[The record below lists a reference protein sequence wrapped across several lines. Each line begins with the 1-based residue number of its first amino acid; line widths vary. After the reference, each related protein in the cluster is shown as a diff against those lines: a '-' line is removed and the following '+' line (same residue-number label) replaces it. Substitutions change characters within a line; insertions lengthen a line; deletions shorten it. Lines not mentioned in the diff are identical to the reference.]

1 MCAGGDVDGNI
12 AETKKRVDIFCNWE
26 IVIKNRAEIG
36 FADIRSSS

>member
-12 AETKKRVDIFCNWE
+12 ATKKRVKIFCKWE

-36 FADIRSSS
+36 FADIRSNS